1 MSTVHQAKQEA
12 QAYTPSQK
20 KPFKAQPAPVMPQPP
35 PPAPL
40 PASVVATFATG
51 KEEESEEEKPRRKG
65 QHTADD
71 KPKRKIWKSHKDCE
85 RCNHR
90 RERDLAAS
98 AGKSKFEQRVA
109 EEVKARI
116 AELAGGGGGGGG
128 DAMDVAVPVAAPRS
142 HTGK

>member
-1 MSTVHQAKQEA
+1 MASVHHAKQDA
-12 QAYTPSQK
+12 QPYMPGK
-20 KPFKAQPAPVMPQPP
+20 KPFKAQPVAVMPPTP
-35 PPAPL
+35 PL
-40 PASVVATFATG
+40 PAVAAPVFATG
-51 KEEESEEEKPRRKG
+51 KEEVEEEEEKPHRKG
-65 QHTADD
+65 HTADD

-116 AELAGGGGGGGG
+116 AELAGGGGGGG
-128 DAMDVAVPVAAPRS
+128 DMEVAPAAPRS

>member
-1 MSTVHQAKQEA
+1 MASVHHAKQDA
-12 QAYTPSQK
+12 QAYMPGK
-20 KPFKAQPAPVMPQPP
+20 KPFKVQPVAVM
-35 PPAPL
+35 PPAP
-40 PASVVATFATG
+40 PAVVATFATG
-51 KEEESEEEKPRRKG
+51 KEEVDEEDEKPHRKG
-65 QHTADD
+65 HTADD

-116 AELAGGGGGGGG
+116 AELAGGGGGGG
-128 DAMDVAVPVAAPRS
+128 DMEVAPAVPAAVAAPRS